1 VAKFFLEENKKFY
14 YVSLNKRMDYKQNF
28 TMIDHLPEVSINQG
42 WSEGR
47 PNGTN
52 MSNIKPGRFK
62 GHEMLP
68 PSEADRF
75 KKFIRNEH
83 EVPNESGMVA
93 TSGGDFF
100 GGAGGDQNIP
110 DDYFN
115 NSVVQY
121 SNTKYQ
127 GINKKNKIK
136 YSCGK
141 ISQHIETCKYCTRLY
156 SSDKNIYILFI
167 IFLLA
172 ICFLLFKKIL
182 SV

>member
-1 VAKFFLEENKKFY
+1 ME
-14 YVSLNKRMDYKQNF
+14 YKQNF

-68 PSEADRF
+68 PAEADRF

-83 EVPNESGMVA
+83 EVPNESGMVESA
-93 TSGGDFF
+93 SMP
-100 GGAGGDQNIP
+100 NID

-115 NSVVQY
+115 NSVQY

>member
-1 VAKFFLEENKKFY
+1 
-14 YVSLNKRMDYKQNF
+14 MDYKQNF

-42 WSEGR
+42 WSDGR

-68 PSEADRF
+68 PAEADRF

-83 EVPNESGMVA
+83 EVPNESGMVDA
-93 TSGGDFF
+93 ASLP
-100 GGAGGDQNIP
+100 NID
-110 DDYFN
+110 DDYLI
-115 NSVVQY
+115 NSVQY